1 MTHCLFGFYAKAS
14 SMLTRRRQIQYPESM
29 WQDLRFGIRIL
40 LKSPG
45 FTALALVT
53 LALGIGANTTIF
65 SVVNS
70 VLLRPL
76 PYENPNRI
84 VQIADLY
91 PATGGIITSSFPK
104 YSFLREHARS
114 FSGVAAVSF
123 GRFQIAGPTTAAP
136 AEVEGVR
143 VPVDFFRVFGAKP
156 ALGRTFLEQEDR
168 PGGNAVAVIS
178 NALWQNRFG
187 SDPEAI
193 GKTFTVDGSAT
204 TIVGIMPAGF
214 NFPDGIEIWMPG
226 AFQHQVVTQ
235 VQIQRGA
242 SYLLFYARLAD
253 GVDIRRAQAEVSAL
267 SGQYDESHRGFG
279 DVGRQMTVTPLRES
293 LVSDIRQTLLVLLG
307 AVAFVLLIASANVA
321 NLLLARAVARQK
333 EVAIRASLGASG
345 PRLFIQFLTE
355 SVLLATIGAG
365 LGLLLSLGSMRLIAH
380 IGPQMLPRADEIHV
394 DVTVLLFTVAVAVLT
409 GIIFGLGPA
418 SHSSRVDLNDALKA
432 SSRSLSGGGR
442 LRGIMII
449 SEVALA
455 MILLTGAGLL
465 MRSFLRLE
473 NVNPGFRPQNL
484 LTMRIGLAS
493 ARYPQRIQQSA
504 FYDRV
509 MERTTVIPGVHDA
522 AVANALPVNRAIG
535 YFFNIEGR
543 PALDPTKAPTFWLH
557 SISPSYFQTVGIPII
572 RGRAFT
578 MADTAATQEVAII
591 NETMARGFWPK
602 EDPLGR
608 RVIYAR
614 ESITVEIVGIAADV
628 KVGGLGDNNT
638 YNELYVPY
646 RQRPFLTM
654 WLITRG
660 PASIASAARREILAV
675 DADQPVA
682 AVRTMDEVI
691 ADSVSQPRLRTAL
704 IGAFAVLA
712 LILAV
717 IGIAG
722 VVAWSVSQRTN
733 EIGIRMALGARP
745 SNILAMIVRQA
756 FTMIGAGQLIGIVGA
771 LALTRVLATFLFG
784 ISPEDPLTFAGVALL
799 LGGVALTACVMA
811 ARRALRIDPATAL
824 RRE

>member
-1 MTHCLFGFYAKAS
+1 
-14 SMLTRRRQIQYPESM
+14 MLTRRRQIQYAESM
-29 WQDLRFGIRIL
+29 WQDLRFGTRIL

-84 VQIADLY
+84 VQIADVY
-91 PATGGIITSSFPK
+91 PATGGVITSSFPK
-104 YSFLREHARS
+104 FNFLRDHARS
-114 FSGVAAVSF
+114 FSALGAVSF
-123 GRFQIAGPTTAAP
+123 ARFQIAGPTPAAP

-156 ALGRTFLEQEDR
+156 ALGRAFLEQEDR
-168 PGGNAVAVIS
+168 PGGASVAVIS

-187 SDPEAI
+187 SDPAAI
-193 GKTFTVDGSAT
+193 GKTFTLDGSAT
-204 TIVGIMPAGF
+204 TIVGVMPAGF
-214 NFPDGIEIWMPG
+214 DFPEGAEIWAPG
-226 AFQHQVVTQ
+226 IFQHPAITQ
-235 VQIQRGA
+235 AQIQRGA
-242 SYLLFYARLAD
+242 SYLMLYGRLAE
-253 GVDIRRAQAEVSAL
+253 GVDIRSAQAEITAL
-267 SGQYDESHRGFG
+267 SGQYDESHKGFG
-279 DVGRQMTVTPLRES
+279 DAGRQMTVTQLREI

-307 AVAFVLLIASANVA
+307 AVALVLLIASANVA
-321 NLLLARAVARQK
+321 NLLLARAIARQK
-333 EVAIRASLGASG
+333 EVAIRASLGASR
-345 PRLFIQFLTE
+345 PRLLIQFLTE
-355 SVLLATIGAG
+355 SVLLATLGAG
-365 LGLLLSLGSMRLIAH
+365 LGLLLALSSMRLITH

-394 DVTVLLFTVAVAVLT
+394 DVTVLIFTAAVALLT

-418 SHSSRVDLNDALKA
+418 LHTSRVDLNDALKA

-442 LRGIMII
+442 LRGVMIA

-473 NVNPGFRPQNL
+473 NVNPGFHPQNL
-484 LTMRIGLAS
+484 LTMRIGLAG
-493 ARYPQRIQQSA
+493 ARYPERTQQSI

-509 MERTTVIPGVHDA
+509 LERTAVIPGVRDA
-522 AVANALPVNRAIG
+522 AIANALPVNGPSIG

-543 PALDPTKAPTFWLH
+543 PALEPAKAPTFFLS
-557 SISPSYFQTVGIPII
+557 SISPSYFETLGIPIL
-572 RGRAFT
+572 RGRALT
-578 MADTAATQEVAII
+578 PEDTAATQPVAVI
-591 NETMARGFWPK
+591 NETMARRFWPN
-602 EDPLGR
+602 EDPIGR
-608 RVIYAR
+608 HLIYSR
-614 ESITVEIVGIAADV
+614 ESVTVEIVGVTADV
-628 KVGGLGDNNT
+628 KVTGLGDNNP
-638 YNELYVPY
+638 YNQLYVPY

-660 PASIASAARREILAV
+660 PSSIASAARREILAV

-691 ADSVSQPRLRTAL
+691 ANSVSQPRLRTTL
-704 IGAFAVLA
+704 IGAFAGLA

-733 EIGIRMALGARP
+733 EIGIRMALGAQP

-756 FTMIGAGQLIGIVGA
+756 FTMIGVGQLIGLVGA
-771 LALTRVLATFLFG
+771 FALTRVLASFLFG

-799 LGGVALTACVMA
+799 LALVALTACAVA
-811 ARRALRIDPATAL
+811 ARRALRIDPVEAL

>member
-1 MTHCLFGFYAKAS
+1 
-14 SMLTRRRQIQYPESM
+14 M
-29 WQDLRFGIRIL
+29 WQDLRFGIRML

-76 PYENPNRI
+76 PYEKPDRI

-104 YSFLREHARS
+104 FTFLREHVRS
-114 FSGVAAVSF
+114 LSAFAAVSF
-123 GRFQIAGPTTAAP
+123 GRFQIAGPTTASP
-136 AEVEGVR
+136 DEVQGVR
-143 VPVDFFRVFGAKP
+143 VPVDFFRVMGAKP
-156 ALGRTFLEQEDR
+156 VLGRTFLAEEDR
-168 PGGNAVAVIS
+168 PGSSAAAVIS

-187 SDPEAI
+187 SDPAVI
-193 GKTFTVDGSAT
+193 GKTVTVDGSAA
-204 TIVGIMPAGF
+204 TIVGVMPAGF
-214 NFPDGIEIWMPG
+214 NFPDGIDIWLPG
-226 AFQHQVVTQ
+226 VFQHQVVTQ

-242 SYLLFYARLAD
+242 SYLLYYARLAD
-253 GVDIRRAQAEVSAL
+253 GIGVPSAQAEISAL
-267 SGQYDESHRGFG
+267 SGQYDESHKGFG
-279 DVGRQMTVTPLRES
+279 DVGRQMTVIPLRES
-293 LVSDIRQTLLVLLG
+293 LVTDVRQTLLVLLG

-321 NLLLARAVARQK
+321 NLLLARAIARQK
-333 EVAIRASLGASG
+333 EVAIRASLGASRS
-345 PRLFIQFLTE
+345 RLLTQFLTE
-355 SVLLATIGAG
+355 SVLLAGLGAG
-365 LGLLLSLGSMRLIAH
+365 LGLLLSLWNMRLITH
-380 IGPQMLPRADEIHV
+380 IGPQILPRVEEIHL
-394 DVTVLLFTVAVAVLT
+394 DVTVLLFTVAVAMLT
-409 GIIFGLGPA
+409 GIVFGLGPA
-418 SHSSRVDLNDALKA
+418 MQSSRVDLNDALKT
-432 SSRSLSGGGR
+432 SGRGLSGGGR
-442 LRGIMII
+442 LRGIMIV

-473 NVNPGFRPQNL
+473 NVNPGFQPQNL

-493 ARYPQRIQQSA
+493 GRYPERTQQSI
-504 FYDRV
+504 FYDRTL
-509 MERTTVIPGVHDA
+509 ERIAAIPGVRDA

-543 PALDPTKAPTFWLH
+543 PALDATKAPTFWLH
-557 SISPSYFQTVGIPII
+557 SISPSYFQTLRIPII
-572 RGRAFT
+572 RGRTF
-578 MADTAATQEVAII
+578 TAADMPATQQVAII
-591 NETMARGFWPK
+591 NETMARRFWPK
-602 EDPLGR
+602 EDPIGR
-608 RVIYAR
+608 HLTYAR
-614 ESITVEIVGIAADV
+614 ESITVEIVGIAGDV
-628 KVGGLGDNNT
+628 KVGGLGDNNPN
-638 YNELYVPY
+638 NELYVSY

-660 PASIASAARREILAV
+660 PASIASAARREIQGI

-682 AVRTMDEVI
+682 SVRTMDEVL
-691 ADSVSQPRLRTAL
+691 ADSVSQPRLRTTL
-704 IGAFAVLA
+704 IGAFAILA

-745 SNILAMIVRQA
+745 GNILAMIVRQS
-756 FTMIGAGQLIGIVGA
+756 FTLIGAGQLIGLVGA
-771 LALTRVLATFLFG
+771 LALTRVLASFLFG
-784 ISPEDPLTFAGVALL
+784 ISPEDPVTFVGVALVL
-799 LGGVALTACVMA
+799 TLVALTACTVA
-811 ARRALRIDPATAL
+811 ARRALRIDPVTAL

>member
-1 MTHCLFGFYAKAS
+1 
-14 SMLTRRRQIQYPESM
+14 MLTRQGQIQYPESM

-45 FTALALVT
+45 FAALALVT
-53 LALGIGANTTIF
+53 LAIGIGANTTIF

-84 VQIADLY
+84 VQVSDLY
-91 PATGGIITSSFPK
+91 PATGTIITSSFPK
-104 YSFLREHARS
+104 FTFLREHVRS
-114 FSGVAAVSF
+114 FSAFAAVSF
-123 GRFQIAGPTTAAP
+123 GRFQIAGPATAAP
-136 AEVEGVR
+136 DEVQGVR
-143 VPVDFFRVFGAKP
+143 VPVDFFRVFGVKP

-168 PGGNAVAVIS
+168 PGGNAVAIIS

-187 SDPEAI
+187 SDPAAI
-193 GKTFTVDGSAT
+193 GKTFAVDGSTT
-204 TIVGIMPAGF
+204 TIIGVMPPGF
-214 NFPDGIEIWMPG
+214 NFPDGMEIWLPG

-242 SYLLFYARLAD
+242 SYLLYYARLAE
-253 GVDIRRAQAEVSAL
+253 GVNIRSAQAEISAL
-267 SGQYDESHRGFG
+267 SGQYDESHKGFG
-279 DVGRQMTVTPLRES
+279 DVDRQMTVTPLRES
-293 LVSDIRQTLLVLLG
+293 LVNDIRQTLLVLLG

-321 NLLLARAVARQK
+321 NLLLARAIARQK
-333 EVAIRASLGASG
+333 EVAIRASLGASRS
-345 PRLFIQFLTE
+345 RLLIQFFTE
-355 SVLLATIGAG
+355 SILLATMGAG
-365 LGLLLSLGSMRLIAH
+365 LGLLLSLWSMRLIAH
-380 IGPQMLPRADEIHV
+380 IGPQILPRADEIHV
-394 DVTVLLFTVAVAVLT
+394 DVTVLFFTVAIALLT
-409 GIIFGLGPA
+409 GIVFGLGPA
-418 SHSSRVDLNDALKA
+418 MHSSRVDLNDALKA
-432 SSRSLSGGGR
+432 SGRSFSGSGR
-442 LRGIMII
+442 LRGVMII

-473 NVNPGFRPQNL
+473 NVDPGFHPQNL

-493 ARYPQRIQQSA
+493 ARYPQRAEQSA

-509 MERTTVIPGVHDA
+509 LDRTSVIPGVRDA

-543 PALDPTKAPTFWLH
+543 PALDPTKAPTFFLH
-557 SISPSYFQTVGIPII
+557 SISPSYFQTLGIRLI
-572 RGRAFT
+572 RGRVFT
-578 MADTAATQEVAII
+578 PADTAATRQVAII
-591 NETMARGFWPK
+591 NETMARRFWPK
-602 EDPLGR
+602 EDPIGR
-608 RVIYAR
+608 HVIYAR

-628 KVGGLGDNNT
+628 KVGGLGDNNP

-646 RQRPFLTM
+646 RQRPFPTM
-654 WLITRG
+654 YLITRG
-660 PASIASAARREILAV
+660 PAGIASVARREVLAI

-682 AVRTMDEVI
+682 AVRTMDEVL
-691 ADSVSQPRLRTAL
+691 AESVSQPRLRTIL

-722 VVAWSVSQRTN
+722 VVAWSVSQRSN
-733 EIGIRMALGARP
+733 EIGIRMALGAGP
-745 SNILAMIVRQA
+745 SNIMALIVRQA
-756 FTMIGAGQLIGIVGA
+756 FAMIGVGQFIGLLGA

-799 LGGVALTACVMA
+799 LGLVALTASVVA
-811 ARRALRIDPATAL
+811 GHRALRIDPAVAL

>member
-1 MTHCLFGFYAKAS
+1 M
-14 SMLTRRRQIQYPESM
+14 
-29 WQDLRFGIRIL
+29 L

-45 FTALALVT
+45 FAALALVT

-84 VQIADLY
+84 VQVSDLY
-91 PATGGIITSSFPK
+91 PATGGFITSSFPK
-104 YSFLREHARS
+104 FTFLREHARS
-114 FSGVAAVSF
+114 FSAFAAVTF
-123 GRFQIAGPTTAAP
+123 GRFQISGPVPSAP
-136 AEVEGVR
+136 AEVQGVR
-143 VPVDFFRVFGAKP
+143 VPADFLRVFGAKP
-156 ALGRTFLEQEDR
+156 ALGRNFLEAEDR
-168 PGGNAVAVIS
+168 PGGPSVAIIG

-187 SDPEAI
+187 SDPAAI

-226 AFQHQVVTQ
+226 IFQHQVVTQ
-235 VQIQRGA
+235 AQIQRGA
-242 SYLLFYARLAD
+242 SYLQFYGRLAE
-253 GVDIRRAQAEVSAL
+253 GVDIRGAQAEISAL
-267 SGQYDESHRGFG
+267 SGQYDESHAGFG
-279 DVGRQMTVTPLRES
+279 DVGRQMSVIPLRES
-293 LVSDIRQTLLVLLG
+293 LVSDIRRTLLVLLG

-321 NLLLARAVARQK
+321 NLLLARAIARQK
-333 EVAIRASLGASG
+333 EVAIRASLGASRS
-345 PRLFIQFLTE
+345 RLLVQFLTE
-355 SVLLATIGAG
+355 SVLLASIGAG
-365 LGLLLSLGSMRLIAH
+365 LGLLLSFWSMRLITH
-380 IGPQMLPRADEIHV
+380 IGPQILPRVDEIHV
-394 DVTVLLFTVAVAVLT
+394 DFTVLLFTVAIAVLT

-418 SHSSRVDLNDALKA
+418 MHSLRVDLNDALKA
-432 SSRSLSGGGR
+432 SGRGLSGGGR
-442 LRGIMII
+442 LRGIMIV

-473 NVNPGFRPQNL
+473 NVDPGFQPRDL
-484 LTMRIGLAS
+484 LTMRIGLAG
-493 ARYPQRIQQSA
+493 ARYPQRTQQAA

-509 MERTTVIPGVHDA
+509 LERAAVIPGVRDA
-522 AVANALPVNRAIG
+522 AVANALPINRAIG

-543 PALDPTKAPTFWLH
+543 PALEPTKAPTFWLH
-557 SISPSYFQTVGIPII
+557 SISPSYFQTVGIPIV

-578 MADTAATQEVAII
+578 AADTAATHQVAII
-591 NETMARGFWPK
+591 NETMAHRFWPK
-602 EDPLGR
+602 EDPIGR
-608 RVIYAR
+608 HVTYAR
-614 ESITVEIVGIAADV
+614 EAFTVEIVGIAGDV
-628 KVGGLGDNNT
+628 KVGGLGDNNP

-660 PASIASAARREILAV
+660 PASVASAARREILAI

-682 AVRTMDEVI
+682 AVRTMSEVI
-691 ADSVSQPRLRTAL
+691 ADSVSQPRLRTTL
-704 IGAFAVLA
+704 IGAFAALA
-712 LILAV
+712 LILAL

-733 EIGIRMALGARP
+733 EIGVRMALGARP

-756 FTMIGAGQLIGIVGA
+756 FTMIGAGQLIGFVGA
-771 LALTRVLATFLFG
+771 FALTRVLTTFLFG
-784 ISPEDPLTFAGVALL
+784 ISPEDPLTFVAVALL
-799 LGGVALTACVMA
+799 LGAVALAACAVA
-811 ARRALRIDPATAL
+811 ARRALRIDPVTAL

>member
-1 MTHCLFGFYAKAS
+1 
-14 SMLTRRRQIQYPESM
+14 M

-76 PYENPNRI
+76 PYENPDRI

-91 PATGGIITSSFPK
+91 PATGGVITSSFPK
-104 YSFLREHARS
+104 FNFLREHARS
-114 FSGVAAVSF
+114 FSSLAAVSF

-136 AEVEGVR
+136 TEVEGVR

-242 SYLLFYARLAD
+242 SYLLLYARLAD
-253 GVDIRRAQAEVSAL
+253 GVDIRSAQAEVSAL
-267 SGQYDESHRGFG
+267 SGQYDESHQGFG
-279 DVGRQMTVTPLRES
+279 DTGRQMTVTPLRES

-321 NLLLARAVARQK
+321 NLLLARAIARQK
-333 EVAIRASLGASG
+333 EVAIRASLGASR
-345 PRLFIQFLTE
+345 PRLLIQFLTE

-365 LGLLLSLGSMRLIAH
+365 LGLLLSLGSMRLITH
-380 IGPQMLPRADEIHV
+380 IGPRMLPRSDEIQI

-418 SHSSRVDLNDALKA
+418 LHSSRVDLNDALKA

-493 ARYPQRIQQSA
+493 ARYPQRTQQTA

-509 MERTTVIPGVHDA
+509 LELTSVIPGVRDA

-578 MADTAATQEVAII
+578 VADTAATQQVAII
-591 NETMARGFWPK
+591 NETMARRFWPK

-745 SNILAMIVRQA
+745 SNILAMIVQQA
-756 FTMIGAGQLIGIVGA
+756 FTMIGTGQLIGIVGA

>member
-1 MTHCLFGFYAKAS
+1 
-14 SMLTRRRQIQYPESM
+14 M
-29 WQDLRFGIRIL
+29 WQDLRFGIRML

-76 PYENPNRI
+76 PYEKPDRI
-84 VQIADLY
+84 IQVTDLY
-91 PATGGIITSSFPK
+91 PATGGWITSSFPK
-104 YSFLREHARS
+104 FTFLRERVRS
-114 FSGVAAVSF
+114 LSAFAAVSF
-123 GRFQIAGPTTAAP
+123 GRFQIAGPTTAEP
-136 AEVEGVR
+136 AEVQGVR
-143 VPVDFFRVFGAKP
+143 VPADFFRVLGAKP
-156 ALGRTFLEQEDR
+156 VLGRTFLAEEDR
-168 PGGNAVAVIS
+168 PGGHAVAVIS

-187 SDPEAI
+187 SDPAAI
-193 GKTFTVDGSAT
+193 GKTVTVDGSAT
-204 TIVGIMPAGF
+204 SIVGIMPAGF

-226 AFQHQVVTQ
+226 VFQHQVVTQ
-235 VQIQRGA
+235 VQIQRGG
-242 SYLLFYARLAD
+242 SYLVYYGRLAD
-253 GVDIRRAQAEVSAL
+253 GVDIRNAQAEISAL
-267 SGQYDESHRGFG
+267 SGQYDESHAGFG
-279 DVGRQMTVTPLRES
+279 DVGRQMTVIPLRDA

-321 NLLLARAVARQK
+321 NLLLARAIARQR
-333 EVAIRASLGASG
+333 EVAIRASLGASQS
-345 PRLFIQFLTE
+345 RLLVQFLTE
-355 SVLLATIGAG
+355 SVLLAGIGAAF
-365 LGLLLSLGSMRLIAH
+365 GLLLSLWSMRLITH
-380 IGPQMLPRADEIHV
+380 IGPQILPRVEEIHV
-394 DVTVLLFTVAVAVLT
+394 DMTVLLFTVAVAMLT

-418 SHSSRVDLNDALKA
+418 IHSSRVDLNDALKA
-432 SSRSLSGGGR
+432 SGRGLSSAGR
-442 LRGIMII
+442 LRGVMII

-473 NVNPGFRPQNL
+473 NVDPGFNPQNL
-484 LTMRIGLAS
+484 LTMRIGLAG
-493 ARYPQRIQQSA
+493 ARYPERTQQAS

-509 MERTTVIPGVHDA
+509 LQRAAAIPGVRDA
-522 AVANALPVNRAIG
+522 AVANALPVNFAIG

-557 SISPSYFQTVGIPII
+557 SISPSYFQTLGIPIV
-572 RGRAFT
+572 RGRTFT
-578 MADTAATQEVAII
+578 AADTSATQQVAII
-591 NETMARGFWPK
+591 NETMARRFWPK
-602 EDPLGR
+602 EDPIGR
-608 RVIYAR
+608 HIIYAR
-614 ESITVEIVGIAADV
+614 ESITVEIVGIAGDV
-628 KVGGLGDNNT
+628 KVGGLGDNNPN
-638 YNELYVPY
+638 NELYVSY

-660 PASIASAARREILAV
+660 PASVASAARREIQGI

-682 AVRTMDEVI
+682 SVRTMDEVL

-704 IGAFAVLA
+704 IAAFAALA

-745 SNILAMIVRQA
+745 GNILAMIVRQS
-756 FTMIGAGQLIGIVGA
+756 FTLIGAGQLIGLVGA
-771 LALTRVLATFLFG
+771 LALTRVLASFLFG
-784 ISPEDPLTFAGVALL
+784 ISPEDPVTFVGVALL
-799 LGGVALTACVMA
+799 LAFVALTACAAA
-811 ARRALRIDPATAL
+811 ARRALRIDPVTAL
-824 RRE
+824 RSE